1 MESSQWLEVGGQCAA
16 KLKLVRFG
24 NCTLV
29 FLFFQGKQR
38 IATYVSAKLQV
49 DSISASADFGAGDVE
64 VKVHFGDREDVF
76 SQVIARRLIE
86 LLHTDVILAVSSK
99 SPQTQHECLEV
110 VQALQ
115 SLLAS

>member
-1 MESSQWLEVGGQCAA
+1 MESSRWLEVGGESGA

-24 NCTLV
+24 NCTLA

-49 DSISASADFGAGDVE
+49 DSISASADFGDVE
-64 VKVHFGDREDVF
+64 VRVLFGDREDVF
-76 SQVIARRLIE
+76 SQVVARRLIE
-86 LLHTDVILAVSSK
+86 LLHTDVVLAVSSS
-99 SPQTQHECLEV
+99 SPRTQRECLEL

-115 SLLAS
+115 VLLAS